1 MTYNWPKIVQGKS
14 VKELYSIAN
23 GETMVP
29 NEAII
34 AAKQEIENRGL
45 RLHDSERIKNKI
57 ELESLI
63 EERDEGKSFFGRLF
77 LTSSRVWLRQFIG
90 GILIT
95 IFSFLNLIFDFSK
108 TKWEITFIYFLFPL
122 LFTFYSYYQYKKT
135 RKREQFIRNRIS
147 GLEDK
152 MKKEDSTITQQN

>member
-14 VKELYSIAN
+14 VKEFYSIAS
-23 GETMVP
+23 GDTILP

-45 RLHDSERIKNKI
+45 KLHDSEIMKNKI

-77 LTSSRVWLRQFIG
+77 FTSSRVWMRQFIG

-95 IFSFLNLIFDFSK
+95 IFSFLNLIFNFSK
-108 TKWEITFIYFLFPL
+108 TKWDFTLFYFLFPL
-122 LFTFYSYYQYKKT
+122 AFTFYSYYQYKKT

-152 MKKEDSTITQQN
+152 IKK